1 MLKAARRFDEED
13 LLLARWRLTRI
24 VVRGELRLCDK
35 VLATDRVAS
44 ILWDPKS
51 GRAFDL
57 EGRPIAAL
65 F

>member
-1 MLKAARRFDEED
+1 MLEAARRFDEED
-13 LLLARWRLTRI
+13 LLLARWRRTSLTTRD
-24 VVRGELRLCDK
+24 GLRLCDK
-35 VLATDRVAS
+35 VLASGGVAS

>member
-1 MLKAARRFDEED
+1 MLAVVKRFTEED
-13 LLLARWRLTRI
+13 LFLARWRLTHI